1 MLLIEIIK
9 IMTGVIMQIKQK
21 KLNLNVITHENKLLL
36 LYEINNH
43 ILLDEQPSF
52 YLNTIVNTK
61 ILQEYPFQMLYKLKE
76 TEQSPIHHPEGNVW
90 NHTLM
95 VVDCAAEL
103 KEKSKNEKVFM
114 WAALL
119 HDIGKAETTKNK
131 KGRIT
136 AYNHETVGADL
147 CVKFLQEFTTDDKFT
162 KEVTNLVRWHMQ
174 ILHVVKD
181 MPFADIKA
189 MKEETD
195 IYEVALLGFC
205 DRMGRTGADTE
216 KEKNNIRIF
225 LQKCN
230 KMPGT

>member
-1 MLLIEIIK
+1 
-9 IMTGVIMQIKQK
+9 MQLKQK
-21 KLNLNVITHENKLLL
+21 NLNLNEINDENKLLL

-43 ILLDEQPSF
+43 ILLDEQPSI

-61 ILQEYPFQMLYKLKE
+61 MFKEHPFHMLYKLKE

-90 NHTLM
+90 NHTML
-95 VVDCAAEL
+95 VLDWAAKL
-103 KEKSKNEKVFM
+103 KNKSQNEKIFM

-131 KGRIT
+131 KGKIT

-147 CVKFLQEFTTDDKFT
+147 CVKFLQEFTTDKNFI
-162 KEVTNLVRWHMQ
+162 KEVKNIVRWHMQ

-181 MPFADIKA
+181 MHFANIKA

-195 IYEVALLGFC
+195 INEVALLGFC
-205 DRMGRTGADTE
+205 DRMGRTNVEQA
-216 KEKNNIRIF
+216 KEENNIKIF
-225 LQKCN
+225 LQKCSI
-230 KMPGT
+230 

>member
-1 MLLIEIIK
+1 
-9 IMTGVIMQIKQK
+9 MQLKQK
-21 KLNLNVITHENKLLL
+21 NLNLNEINDENKLLL

-43 ILLDEQPSF
+43 ILLDEQPSV

-61 ILQEYPFQMLYKLKE
+61 MFKEHPFSMLYKLKE

-90 NHTLM
+90 NHTML
-95 VVDCAAEL
+95 VLDWAAKL
-103 KEKSKNEKVFM
+103 KNKSQNEKVFM

-131 KGRIT
+131 KGKIT

-147 CVKFLQEFTTDDKFT
+147 CVKFLQEFTTDKNFI
-162 KEVTNLVRWHMQ
+162 KEVKNIVRWHMQ

-181 MPFADIKA
+181 MPFANIKA

-195 IYEVALLGFC
+195 INEVALLGFC
-205 DRMGRTGADTE
+205 DRMGRTNVEQA
-216 KEKNNIRIF
+216 KEENNIKIF
-225 LQKCN
+225 LQKCSI
-230 KMPGT
+230 

>member
-1 MLLIEIIK
+1 
-9 IMTGVIMQIKQK
+9 MQLKQK
-21 KLNLNVITHENKLLL
+21 NLNLNEINDENKLLL

-43 ILLDEQPSF
+43 ILLDEQPSI

-61 ILQEYPFQMLYKLKE
+61 MFKEHPFSMLYKLKE

-90 NHTLM
+90 NHTML
-95 VVDCAAEL
+95 VLDWAAKL
-103 KEKSKNEKVFM
+103 KNKSQNEKVFM

-131 KGRIT
+131 KGKIT

-147 CVKFLQEFTTDDKFT
+147 CVKFLQEFTTDKNFI
-162 KEVTNLVRWHMQ
+162 KEVKNIVRWHMQ

-181 MPFADIKA
+181 MPFANIKV

-195 IYEVALLGFC
+195 INEVALLGFC
-205 DRMGRTGADTE
+205 DRMGRTNVDQA
-216 KEKNNIRIF
+216 KEENNIKIF
-225 LQKCN
+225 LQKCSI
-230 KMPGT
+230 

>member
-1 MLLIEIIK
+1 
-9 IMTGVIMQIKQK
+9 MQLKQK
-21 KLNLNVITHENKLLL
+21 NLNLNEINDENKLLL

-43 ILLDEQPSF
+43 ILLDEQPSV

-61 ILQEYPFQMLYKLKE
+61 IFKEHPFHMLYKLKE

-90 NHTLM
+90 NHTML
-95 VVDCAAEL
+95 VLDWAAKL
-103 KEKSKNEKVFM
+103 KNKSQNEKVFM

-131 KGRIT
+131 KGKIT

-147 CVKFLQEFTTDDKFT
+147 CVKFLQEFTTDKNFI
-162 KEVTNLVRWHMQ
+162 KEVKNIVRWHMQ

-181 MPFADIKA
+181 MPFANIKA

-195 IYEVALLGFC
+195 INEVALLGFC
-205 DRMGRTGADTE
+205 DRMGRTNVDQA
-216 KEKNNIRIF
+216 KEENNIKIF
-225 LQKCN
+225 LQKCSI
-230 KMPGT
+230 

>member
-1 MLLIEIIK
+1 
-9 IMTGVIMQIKQK
+9 MQLKQK
-21 KLNLNVITHENKLLL
+21 NLNLNEINDENKLLL

-43 ILLDEQPSF
+43 ILLDEQPSV

-61 ILQEYPFQMLYKLKE
+61 IFKEQPFHMLYKLKE

-90 NHTLM
+90 NHTML
-95 VVDCAAEL
+95 VLDWAAKL
-103 KEKSKNEKVFM
+103 KNKSQNEKVFM

-131 KGRIT
+131 KGKIT

-147 CVKFLQEFTTDDKFT
+147 CVKFLQEFTTDKNFI
-162 KEVTNLVRWHMQ
+162 KEVKNIVRWHMQ

-181 MPFADIKA
+181 MHFANIKA

-195 IYEVALLGFC
+195 INEVALLGFC
-205 DRMGRTGADTE
+205 DRMGRTNVDQA
-216 KEKNNIRIF
+216 KEENNIKIF
-225 LQKCN
+225 LQKCSI
-230 KMPGT
+230 

>member
-1 MLLIEIIK
+1 
-9 IMTGVIMQIKQK
+9 MQLKQK
-21 KLNLNVITHENKLLL
+21 NLNLNEINDENKLLL

-43 ILLDEQPSF
+43 ILLDEQPSV

-61 ILQEYPFQMLYKLKE
+61 MFKEHPFHMLYKLKE

-90 NHTLM
+90 NHTML
-95 VVDCAAEL
+95 VLDWAAKL
-103 KEKSKNEKVFM
+103 KNKSQNEKVFM

-131 KGRIT
+131 KGKIT

-147 CVKFLQEFTTDDKFT
+147 CVKFLQEFTTDKNFI
-162 KEVTNLVRWHMQ
+162 KEVKNIVRWHMQ

-181 MPFADIKA
+181 MPFANIKA

-195 IYEVALLGFC
+195 INEVALLGFC
-205 DRMGRTGADTE
+205 DRMGRTNVEQA
-216 KEKNNIRIF
+216 KEENNIKIF
-225 LQKCN
+225 LQKCSI
-230 KMPGT
+230 